1 MLKSVVSKLK
11 SLFDS
16 SDIGKCKIL
25 TMLTSSCYDSRP
37 VFERELYERR
47 VEILLFTELD
57 SFFHQL
63 KFHTFTVECKL
74 MIYRWIR

>member
-16 SDIGKCKIL
+16 SEIGKCKIL
-25 TMLTSSCYDSRP
+25 TMLTSGCYDSRF

-57 SFFHQL
+57 FFFHQL
-63 KFHTFTVECKL
+63 KFHTL
-74 MIYRWIR
+74 HGRM

>member
-16 SDIGKCKIL
+16 SEIGKCKIL
-25 TMLTSSCYDSRP
+25 TMLTSRCYDSRF

-57 SFFHQL
+57 SFF
-63 KFHTFTVECKL
+63 
-74 MIYRWIR
+74 IS

>member
-1 MLKSVVSKLK
+1 MLKSLVSTLK

-16 SDIGKCKIL
+16 SEIGKCKIL
-25 TMLTSSCYDSRP
+25 TMLTSRCYDSRF

-57 SFFHQL
+57 SFF
-63 KFHTFTVECKL
+63 
-74 MIYRWIR
+74 IS

>member
-1 MLKSVVSKLK
+1 MLKSVVSKFK

-16 SDIGKCKIL
+16 SVIGKCKIL
-25 TMLTSSCYDSRP
+25 TMLTRSCYDSRF

-57 SFFHQL
+57 SFF
-63 KFHTFTVECKL
+63 
-74 MIYRWIR
+74 IS